1 MAHDMRQ
8 TPILVLAELFAGAM
22 FIFGAANFGRRKFRT
37 PLRINSLLK
46 LSLIFQRLPSI
57 FDQPNAKLARGITLD
72 RAAQHR
78 QSSVDRHICPC
89 Q

>member
-1 MAHDMRQ
+1 MAHDMHQ
-8 TPILVLAELFAGAM
+8 TLMSLVGVLFAGAV
-22 FIFGAANFGRRKFRT
+22 FIFGAVIFDRKKFRT

-78 QSSVDRHICPC
+78 QSSADRHICPC